1 MAFNIKQ
8 NNTSP
13 SLQAILKDG
22 SGTVI
27 NLTGAS
33 VRINMKAVG
42 GTGLKVNSAMTIV
55 NATGGI
61 IQYDWQ
67 TGDTDTVGSYSVEF
81 EVTYSDNTIETFPN
95 NQNLTISVVREL
107 N

>member
-13 SLQAILKDG
+13 SLQAILKEG

-67 TGDTDTVGSYSVEF
+67 SGDTDTVGSYALEF
-81 EVTYSDNTIETFPN
+81 EVTYADGSLETFPN
-95 NQNLTISVVREL
+95 SKNLSVTVIKEL